1 MEAALSQLAPRVRGP
16 AGAHP
21 DRFAYQQYVIK
32 RPFLSMLGRKYHVYA
47 LDGSPVAFLKHP
59 LMKLRGEFT
68 IYADETETTPL
79 LVVRARQIIALNIA
93 HDVLDP
99 NTGEKIGSIRSRG
112 LKSIVRDVWD
122 ILDVNDQP
130 IGLIEET
137 GFAMLRRLIK
147 FLPGSHKIELHGQ
160 RVATLRQIFRF
171 FIKEELLDL
180 SPGGDRLDHRFAV
193 ACALLVLMK
202 ESARESN

>member
-1 MEAALSQLAPRVRGP
+1 MAQLRPSMRGS
-16 AGAHP
+16 AGPHS

-32 RPFLSMLGRKYHVYA
+32 RPFLSFLGRKYYVYA
-47 LDGSPVAFLKHP
+47 PDGSLVVFLKHP

-68 IYADETETTPL
+68 IYADDTETVPL
-79 LVVRARQIIALNIA
+79 LLVRARKVIALNMA
-93 HDVLDP
+93 HDVMDP

-112 LKSIVRDVWD
+112 LRSIFRDVWD

-137 GFAMLRRLIK
+137 GAAMLRRFIK
-147 FLPGSHKIELHGQ
+147 FLPGRHKIELNGQ
-160 RVATLRQIFRF
+160 LVATLRQTFRF
-171 FIKEELLDL
+171 FIKEQVLDL
-180 SPGGDRLDHRFAV
+180 SPGGDKLDHRFAV

-202 ESARESN
+202 ESAREAA